1 MKKLFLSIA
10 VIVLTGSSNFAQMFP
25 GYLIDHLNYYYDNAD
40 NKQMLQIDSTIYL
53 IRHGGL
59 EAINTS
65 DFSIQH
71 KWTDFQIKKIVA
83 DTSGTYVYLRDT
95 DFIGRYNPA
104 TGEYENI
111 WPDELSNKYLVDI
124 EAAPDGKI
132 WALTSGLTR
141 EIAIWNGMSWQLFPY
156 DEFTYGYGSGI
167 HLVNSNNAII
177 LAGNL
182 FFQFHVGGFDSVY
195 FNSSYYIKD
204 WDVDE
209 AGHLW
214 AAAGPVLIHSFDGET
229 EIFDS
234 SSTPVGND
242 EFRHVKIGSNGHV
255 WTAGNSN
262 HVYEYTGNVWVDHQV
277 FPYIHDVENLTLNEQ
292 DLPWVVAHSYDLR
305 RLLKPEGN
313 TWTDHIIPF
322 MPFSNPKAV
331 GIKNY
336 YSSNSGY
343 FASEGGFFQINLI
356 TMDLV
361 NFMDSTLHP
370 FANDITCFTE
380 NDSDENYYIPYGTN
394 HGVYG
399 IQGFDNSQLPSQHVN
414 SICQYY
420 GTYYIAT
427 DSGLTTFNGIFY
439 YHFNMDNSPLPS
451 NKITFV
457 TTNYTN
463 CFWFNGS
470 NGLYIGTDKGLAIYR
485 DAEWTVYDS
494 TNIDISDF
502 YVTGILPSCYEDET
516 YVSTLGSGMVRI
528 FQNGEYEL
536 YNTSNG
542 NFQDDSLNYVKWL
555 SLAECGDFIVVGTRH
570 HGVGYASSWQPE
582 YFDFLTEY
590 GETQIPFSG
599 SVAIGFGHSINII
612 SADNSFFILT
622 PCGSVPEPK
631 TVQQFQWYQQ
641 SEMLTVILPEEI
653 ERTGRIKL
661 TDITGRTL
669 IEEEASISS
678 NKIDLNIEHLSRG
691 VYIFSIDNGSKK
703 GFCKVL
709 LTR

>member
-1 MKKLFLSIA
+1 MKKLFLSITF
-10 VIVLTGSSNFAQMFP
+10 IVLAGSSTIAQMFP
-25 GYLIDHLNYYYDNAD
+25 GYLIDHINYTYGNAN

-71 KWTDFQIKKIVA
+71 NWTDYHIRKIVA
-83 DTSGTYVYLRDT
+83 DTSGTFVYLKDS

-104 TGEYENI
+104 TGEYDDI
-111 WPDELSNKYLVDI
+111 WPDDFSNKYLVDI
-124 EAAPDGKI
+124 DAAPDGKI
-132 WALTSGLTR
+132 WALTSGQYS
-141 EIAIWNGMSWQLFPY
+141 EVAIWNGMSWQFFSY
-156 DEFTYGYGSGI
+156 EEFTYGYGSGI
-167 HLVNSNNAII
+167 YFINSNKAMI

-182 FFQFHVGGFDSVY
+182 FFEFQDGNFDSVY
-195 FNSSYYIKD
+195 FNAAYFIKD

-209 AGHLW
+209 AGNLW
-214 AAAGPVLIHSFDGET
+214 AAAGPVLIHSFEGET

-234 SSTPVGND
+234 LIIPVGND
-242 EFRHVKIGSNGHV
+242 EFLHVIIGSNGHV
-255 WTAGNSN
+255 WTAGNTN
-262 HVYEYTGNVWVDHQV
+262 YVYEYTGTGWDVHQV
-277 FPYIHDVENLTLNEQ
+277 YPYIHDIENLTLNEQ

-343 FASEGGFFQINLI
+343 FASESGYFQINLI

-361 NFMDSTLHP
+361 NFMDSTVHP
-370 FANDITCFTE
+370 FANNITCFSE
-380 NDSDENYYIPYGTN
+380 NDSDENYYISYGTN

-414 SICQYY
+414 SICQDY

-439 YHFNMDNSPLPS
+439 YHFNTDNSPLPS
-451 NKITFV
+451 NKITSV

-463 CFWFNGS
+463 CFWSGNG
-470 NGLYIGTDKGLAIYR
+470 NGLYVGTDKGLAIYQN
-485 DAEWTVYDS
+485 AQWTVYDS
-494 TNIDISDF
+494 TNINISDF
-502 YVTGILPSCYEDET
+502 YVTGILPSCNNDET
-516 YVSTLGSGMVRI
+516 YVSTLGNGMVRI

-536 YNTSNG
+536 YNTTNG
-542 NFQDDSLNYVKWL
+542 SFPDDSLYYVKWM
-555 SLAECGDFIVVGTRH
+555 SLMECGDFIVVGTRH
-570 HGVGYASSWQPE
+570 HGFGYASSWQPE
-582 YFDFLTEY
+582 YFEFLTEY
-590 GETQIPFSG
+590 GETQIPYSA
-599 SVAIGFGHSINII
+599 SAVNGFGHSINIV
-612 SADNSFFILT
+612 SSDNCFFILT

-631 TVQQFQWYQQ
+631 TEQQFKWYQQ
-641 SEMLTVILPEEI
+641 SEKLTVILPEEFKG
-653 ERTGRIKL
+653 TGNIKF
-661 TDITGRTL
+661 TDMTGRTL
-669 IEEEASISS
+669 IETETMISS
-678 NKIDLNIEHLSRG
+678 NKIDLNVEHISNG
-691 VYIFSIDNGSKK
+691 IYIFSIDNGLKK
-703 GFCKVL
+703 GYCKVL